1 MCILLLPNQIIIFK
15 NTILVSLYHPKM
27 EKYLLHPLLKTL
39 DKTQN
44 AATWKLWEINRSRWF
59 REGSETLKN
68 QFNGGFQILPLFFTF
83 LIWLKAE
90 PDSQNYMAGTN
101 GNNSNELHQKVLS
114 LQRTWESYPCKQ
126 EGMEGIRPF
135 FPVLPRNQLQSQP
148 CSSAT
153 AMTQALRS
161 REKTHHLTQRNWAN
175 EPEWS
180 EECDCISISLSVS
193 VFPQTSHSTQ
203 PLLLYFLGQPKWAE
217 LCHSKGSKL
226 KH

>member
-15 NTILVSLYHPKM
+15 NTILVSVYHSKM
-27 EKYLLHPLLKTL
+27 EKYLLYPLLKTL
-39 DKTQN
+39 GKTQN

-68 QFNGGFQILPLFFTF
+68 QLNGGFQILPLFFTF
-83 LIWLKAE
+83 LIWLKAD
-90 PDSQNYMAGTN
+90 PDSQNYMGGTN
-101 GNNSNELHQKVLS
+101 GNNSKDLHQKVLS
-114 LQRTWESYPCKQ
+114 LQRAWERYSCKQ
-126 EGMEGIRPF
+126 EGAQGIRPF
-135 FPVLPRNQLQSQP
+135 FPVLPRSQLQPQP

-180 EECDCISISLSVS
+180 EECDGVSISLSRS
-193 VFPQTSHSTQ
+193 SPRPPT
-203 PLLLYFLGQPKWAE
+203 PLNPH
-217 LCHSKGSKL
+217 CSIP
-226 KH
+226 